1 MTTWRA
7 AARRFVMR
15 LAGSMSRRRD
25 EERMREEMEMHLA
38 LRAAEYERTGLSSAE
53 ARRRALLEFGGV
65 DAIGERYRDE
75 QRLPFLDHV
84 TQDVRYALRQL
95 RQAPLFT
102 FTAALSLAIGIGAAT
117 AIFTLVD
124 HLLLRPLPVSNP
136 HELVLVTDHRS
147 GEQRSPR
154 FSYPFYAALRGVP
167 ALQDVAARFSLSL
180 NAAFDE
186 RVARVSG
193 ELISGSYF
201 NVLGASTQMGRPL
214 LPEDDRTPG
223 AHAVAVISDGFWR
236 RTFGADPAVLG
247 RTLRLNHHTF
257 TIIGVAAR
265 GFIGIDVGE
274 PTDIWIPMLMQRE
287 VGRDLLADSETNWL
301 EIIGRLPPGA
311 NIAAAS
317 AGLAAT
323 HPRLLLLP
331 GDKGSSS
338 VRQQIG
344 PSVRVLQALT
354 LLALMMACINVAS
367 LLVIR
372 SIAREKEI
380 AVRLALGARRSRL
393 VRQYITEALVL
404 ATLGGAAGLL
414 AAPWT
419 AGLLAASH
427 PGGLGIEPALDARIF
442 AFGLALT
449 LLTGLAVSLA
459 PMIVSRKVG
468 LAQVC
473 ASAARPG
480 GGASSRSAVHQV
492 IVAAQVALSLVM
504 LIGAALFAQ
513 SLRSLSA
520 IDLGIRA
527 DNLLVISVDPGS
539 AGYDGPRI
547 QTFWRDA
554 IERVRQ
560 VQGADSVS
568 LARIVPMAY
577 GRSRRPLPN
586 PAGGGVPIEIDIN
599 EIAPR
604 YFHTVGVPLRRGR
617 DFDARDERG
626 GRPVIIV
633 NERLA
638 RMFWPGQDA
647 VGKGLRINRRG
658 SPDAEVVGVVADVKY
673 RDLTDPVVAPMVYI
687 PIAQSTTSDGMTLH
701 VRTAG
706 DPGAVAGTIRRE
718 LQALDPQ
725 LPLFE
730 ITTLA
735 DRAHA
740 SLSQTRQAAT
750 LTGGFALL
758 ALLLSGVGVYGVTA
772 LAVSRRT
779 REIGIRM
786 ALGAEPRHIVRV
798 IGWRGV
804 WLVIAGVGAGVM
816 GALAFGRLAAALLYG
831 VTATDVPTF
840 TAMSAM
846 LTIVSLVAIYIPARA
861 ATRLDAVTATRCD

>member
-1 MTTWRA
+1 
-7 AARRFVMR
+7 
-15 LAGSMSRRRD
+15 
-25 EERMREEMEMHLA
+25 
-38 LRAAEYERTGLSSAE
+38 
-53 ARRRALLEFGGV
+53 
-65 DAIGERYRDE
+65 
-75 QRLPFLDHV
+75 
-84 TQDVRYALRQL
+84 
-95 RQAPLFT
+95 
-102 FTAALSLAIGIGAAT
+102 
-117 AIFTLVD
+117 
-124 HLLLRPLPVSNP
+124 
-136 HELVLVTDHRS
+136 
-147 GEQRSPR
+147 
-154 FSYPFYAALRGVP
+154 
-167 ALQDVAARFSLSL
+167 
-180 NAAFDE
+180 
-186 RVARVSG
+186 
-193 ELISGSYF
+193 
-201 NVLGASTQMGRPL
+201 
-214 LPEDDRTPG
+214 
-223 AHAVAVISDGFWR
+223 
-236 RTFGADPAVLG
+236 
-247 RTLRLNHHTF
+247 
-257 TIIGVAAR
+257 
-265 GFIGIDVGE
+265 
-274 PTDIWIPMLMQRE
+274 
-287 VGRDLLADSETNWL
+287 
-301 EIIGRLPPGA
+301 
-311 NIAAAS
+311 
-317 AGLAAT
+317 
-323 HPRLLLLP
+323 
-331 GDKGSSS
+331 
-338 VRQQIG
+338 
-344 PSVRVLQALT
+344 
-354 LLALMMACINVAS
+354 
-367 LLVIR
+367 
-372 SIAREKEI
+372 
-380 AVRLALGARRSRL
+380 
-393 VRQYITEALVL
+393 
-404 ATLGGAAGLL
+404 
-414 AAPWT
+414 
-419 AGLLAASH
+419 
-427 PGGLGIEPALDARIF
+427 
-442 AFGLALT
+442 
-449 LLTGLAVSLA
+449 
-459 PMIVSRKVG
+459 
-468 LAQVC
+468 
-473 ASAARPG
+473 
-480 GGASSRSAVHQV
+480 VHQV

-673 RDLTDPVVAPMVYI
+673 RDLTDPVAAPMVYI